1 MKIIPVNMFPCG
13 RDHTQEMNNVIN
25 RNENEN
31 CLNQDFPEFSTAESP
46 Q

>member
-1 MKIIPVNMFPCG
+1 MKIIPVNRFPCG
-13 RDHTQEMNNVIN
+13 RDHTWKINNAIN
-25 RNENEN
+25 RNED